1 MTCGE
6 NGNFTT
12 ETKTYY
18 TIERKL
24 GDVVPLELW
33 ASALCIINISAILL
47 FGLLIKFEVG
57 VILK

>member
-1 MTCGE
+1 MICEE
-6 NGNFTT
+6 NQSFTNT
-12 ETKTYY
+12 TKAYY

-57 VILK
+57 DKF